1 MKRTLGLRSK
11 VILAF
16 FFAVL
21 GCMVILGAVCQIAL
35 RPLMVWDS
43 RRQMENCLAEIE
55 PIRTGG
61 YKEESMEIIC
71 SDIYDKELISFSFF
85 ERGEGEECRQFFS
98 SKYNG
103 LNLNGNQKA
112 FDVYLQAGMDPYV
125 VERTD
130 DANQIKRLY
139 FIKKLDENHYVV
151 MNKSIRG
158 LDQLVRL
165 VTTFILTSGIVISII
180 GCILWI
186 GLTRSLM
193 TQIIKI
199 SQVTKDISE
208 LNFDQKLDFR
218 RTDEVGVLAESVDE
232 LSDKLKASI
241 EGMQRELER
250 RKTLIRNLTHELR
263 TPLTTIQGYAEN
275 LQLSYKDG
283 QRERRFCDIILEEC
297 EAMDQL
303 VKEMLELSR
312 LEKGENVYKKEKMN
326 IEELFQ
332 DIRRQADTVFSQA
345 DISIRSAPQ
354 RVYANRLLLE
364 RVITN
369 YLKNA
374 IQYGRAG
381 GKIWVTGGMEG
392 EEYVFAVTNEGGSLS
407 PDDQEH
413 IWEAFYKTDKSRR
426 RSGGYGIGLAIVQ
439 EIAHIH
445 GARTD
450 VRCAEGKTTFYF
462 RLPVGNGIS

>member
-1 MKRTLGLRSK
+1 MKKTLGLRSK

-21 GCMVILGAVCQIAL
+21 GCMVMLGAFCQIAL

-43 RRQMENCLAEIE
+43 REQMENCLTEIE
-55 PIRTGG
+55 PVQAEG
-61 YKEESMEIIC
+61 YQEESLEKIC

-85 ERGEGEECRQFFS
+85 EKRETGEYRQIFS
-98 SKYNG
+98 SKSN
-103 LNLNGNQKA
+103 NISQKGIQRA
-112 FDVYLQAGMDPYV
+112 FEEYLQAGMDPYV

-130 DANQIKRLY
+130 DTNQIKRLY
-139 FIKKLDENHYVV
+139 FIKKLDESHYVL

-165 VTTFILTSGIVISII
+165 VTTFIMTSGIVIAVM
-180 GCILWI
+180 GCVLWI
-186 GLTRSLM
+186 CLTRSFM
-193 TQIIKI
+193 MQIIKI
-199 SQVTKDISE
+199 SSVTKDISE
-208 LNFDQKLDFR
+208 LNFDQKLNFR
-218 RTDEVGVLAESVDE
+218 GKDEIGVLAESVDE

-275 LQLSYKDG
+275 LQLIFKDK
-283 QRERRFCDIILEEC
+283 QKERRFCDIILEEC
-297 EAMDQL
+297 EAMDHL
-303 VKEMLELSR
+303 VEEMLELSR
-312 LEKGENVYKKEKMN
+312 MEKGESAYEKEDMD
-326 IEELFQ
+326 IEEVFRN
-332 DIRRQADTVFSQA
+332 IRRLAKTVFSQA
-345 DISIRSAPQ
+345 DITIRSEPQ
-354 RVYANRLLLE
+354 EIYANRLLLE

-374 IQYGRAG
+374 VQYGRPA
-381 GKIWVTGGMEG
+381 GKIWVTGDR
-392 EEYVFAVTNEGGSLS
+392 EEEHYVIAVTNEGGSLS
-407 PDDQEH
+407 PDDQER
-413 IWEAFYKTDKSRR
+413 IWEAFYKTDKSRK

-445 GARTD
+445 DARVD
-450 VRCAEGKTTFYF
+450 VCCAEDKTTFYF
-462 RLPVGNGIS
+462 KMPVKKRL